1 MSISAPHRSSRR
13 SLVAGFLKGLG
24 AMSLAPAIL
33 TREADASPQV
43 VQGRQ
48 SMRDDGPRLRLEA
61 ADVWRLPREATAMKL
76 SPDGRTLALRYID
89 SVTIHETASGR
100 VIANIIDGGPSTI
113 RSFGFGADGT
123 RLFTLRRISPRGQ
136 PQHSELLQVF
146 DSTSG
151 QLVDRLEPPPID
163 QRSDGQPNVV
173 ASSLDGRYIAVFMFS
188 ATREQ
193 AIVVVD
199 TTDFSKKHVLYEQ
212 DSAYIFRRAMA
223 ISRDGTIAVDERR
236 RSFSGNGAP
245 TLIGIYDP
253 FLGRR
258 IARFPGTGQGA
269 ASLNWSPDGT
279 LLAIGSAPLEAPGT
293 PPAPGSPEA
302 HPQSVHDAV
311 WIWDARAQATVLSLS
326 KVHAPVSATGISPD
340 NDWLA
345 IRRVKYS
352 RSLGSGLSI
361 FRVDRGAEVFTYET
375 PDSRIINDVAF
386 SPSGT
391 EFYYIEGLQLK
402 KFNML
407 VTKS

>member
-1 MSISAPHRSSRR
+1 MPISAPRRSSRR
-13 SLVAGFLKGLG
+13 SLVAGLLKGLG

-43 VQGRQ
+43 IQGRQ
-48 SMRDDGPRLRLEA
+48 SMRGDGPSLRLEA
-61 ADVWRLPREATAMKL
+61 AGVWQLPREATAIKF
-76 SPDGRTLALRYID
+76 SPDGRAMALRYID

-136 PQHSELLQVF
+136 PQHAELLQVF

-151 QLVDRLEPPPID
+151 QLIDRLEPPAID
-163 QRSDGQPNVV
+163 ERSIGQPRVV
-173 ASSLDGRYIAVFMFS
+173 ASSINGRYIAVFMFA

-199 TTDFSKKHVLYEQ
+199 TIDFSRMHVLYEQ
-212 DSAYIFRRAMA
+212 DPAYTYSQAIA
-223 ISRDGTIAVDERR
+223 ISGNGTIAVDEKRK
-236 RSFSGNGAP
+236 SFSGSNAP
-245 TLIGIYDP
+245 TLIGVYDP

-293 PPAPGSPEA
+293 PLSPGSPEA
-302 HPQSVHDAV
+302 HPQSVRDAV
-311 WIWDARAQATVLSLS
+311 WIWDARAQSTVVSFS
-326 KVHAPVSATGISPD
+326 RVHSPVRSTAFSPD
-340 NDWLA
+340 NQWLA
-345 IRRVKYS
+345 VYRAKYS
-352 RSLGSGLSI
+352 RTLGNGLSI
-361 FRVDRGAEVFTYET
+361 FRIHDGTEIFSYET
-375 PDSRIINDVAF
+375 PDRTVINDLAF

-402 KFNML
+402 KFSML